1 MRRLIFLATLA
12 VILASALIG
21 CGGGGSS
28 NNLTTAQSASVYITG
43 GDAPLPSVL
52 AFNVTLTSMKLNG
65 STELLASPTTVDFA
79 RLLGLRTL
87 LGFNTVPAGTYNN
100 VTISMSDPS
109 ISFLDLTTTPPSASN
124 INGTFK
130 DSGGNNVPST
140 TITVALTQPL
150 TVSSSG
156 LAGLHLDFNLRN
168 SIAVDATGQVTGVI
182 NPVIKVKPVA
192 QSDPDAEVNDLRG
205 GLVSVNT
212 AGNSFV
218 LQRIGGHNIT
228 IDVNSS
234 TNFSGNTTLAT
245 LPNPSVI
252 EVDGHIQADGSV
264 LADSVEVVTTEKAFV
279 SGRIIAVNPT
289 SGPVQTVTL
298 LVGEELPD
306 VPGVP
311 VGTVTTLDVSL
322 VTKYNIRLLDNWF
335 TSFVFNNTTLVPGQR
350 IAIGGSIDAATN
362 AFVPSRIVL
371 RRQGVVGDLVLN
383 SVVINNNNAGSF
395 QIQNNRL
402 LGDVLGAPLAVQTS
416 NSTKFTNVNGL
427 AAIQSGG
434 NMSLATYGLI
444 LKDPVSG
451 NPTMYAHRV
460 ILLQ

>member
-1 MRRLIFLATLA
+1 MRRLILFASLAI
-12 VILASALIG
+12 ILVSALTG
-21 CGGGGSS
+21 CGGGST
-28 NNLTTAQSASVYITG
+28 NNVAQSQAASVYVTG

-52 AFNVTLTSMKLNG
+52 AFNVTLNSMKLDG
-65 STELLASPTTVDFA
+65 ATELLAAPTTVDFA

-87 LGFNTVPAGTYNN
+87 LGFNTVPAGTYKNL
-100 VTISMSDPS
+100 TITMASPS
-109 ISFLDLTTTPPSASN
+109 ISFLDLTATPPSASN
-124 INGTFK
+124 ITGTFK
-130 DSGGNNVPST
+130 DTGGNNVPST

-150 TVSSSG
+150 TVAASG

-168 SIAVDATGQVTGVI
+168 SIAVDAAGQITGVV

-192 QSDPDAEVNDLRG
+192 LSDPDAEVNDLRG

-212 AGNSFV
+212 AGNSFI
-218 LQRIGGHNIT
+218 LQRVGGHQIT

-234 TNFSGNTTLAT
+234 TNFSGNLTLAT

-279 SGRIIAVNPT
+279 SGRIVAVNPAT
-289 SGPVQTVTL
+289 GPVQTVTL

-322 VTKYNIRLLDNWF
+322 VSNYSIRLIDNWF
-335 TSFVFNNTTLVPGQR
+335 TNFLFNNTTLVPGQR
-350 IAIGGSIDAATN
+350 IAMGGTIDAATN
-362 AFVPSRIVL
+362 KFVPSRIVL

-383 SVVINNNNAGSF
+383 SVVINNNNAGSL
-395 QIQNNRL
+395 QLQNNNM
-402 LGDVLGAPLAVQTS
+402 LGYVLGAPLSVQTA
-416 NSTKFTNVNGL
+416 NSTHFTDISGL

-434 NMSLATYGLI
+434 SMKLATYGLI

>member
-1 MRRLIFLATLA
+1 MRRLIFLASIA
-12 VILASALIG
+12 VILACALTG
-21 CGGGGSS
+21 CGAGS
-28 NNLTTAQSASVYITG
+28 NNNVSQAQSASVFVTG

-52 AFNVTLTSMKLNG
+52 AFNVTLTSLKLDG
-65 STELLASPTTVDFA
+65 TTELLTSPTTVDFA

-87 LGFNTVPAGTYNN
+87 LGFNTVPAGTYKSL
-100 VTISMSDPS
+100 TISMSDPS
-109 ISFLDLTTTPPSASN
+109 ISFLDLTTTPPSAAN
-124 INGTFK
+124 MTGTFK

-140 TITVALTQPL
+140 TITVALTQPM
-150 TVSSSG
+150 TVAANG
-156 LAGLHLDFNLRN
+156 LAGLHFDFNLRN
-168 SIAVDATGQVTGVI
+168 SIAVDGTGQITGVVT
-182 NPVIKVKPVA
+182 PVIKVKPVS
-192 QSDPDAEVNDLRG
+192 QSDSDAEVNDLRG

-212 AGNSFV
+212 SGNSFI
-218 LQRIGGHNIT
+218 LQRIGGHQIT
-228 IDVNSS
+228 IDVNAN
-234 TNFSGNTTLAT
+234 TNFGGNVTLAT

-279 SGRIIAVNPT
+279 SGRIVAVNPT
-289 SGPVQTVTL
+289 AGPVQTVTL

-322 VTKYNIRLLDNWF
+322 VTNYKIRLIDNWF

-350 IAIGGSIDAATN
+350 IALGGSIDAATSK
-362 AFVPSRIVL
+362 FVPTRIVL

-395 QIQNNRL
+395 QVQNNRM
-402 LGDVLGAPLAVQTS
+402 LGYVLGAPLSVQTS
-416 NSTKFTNVNGL
+416 NSTRFSNINGL

-434 NMSLATYGLI
+434 SMSLASYGLM

>member
-1 MRRLIFLATLA
+1 MRRLILFATLA
-12 VILASALIG
+12 TILASAIIG
-21 CGGGGSS
+21 CGGS
-28 NNLTTAQSASVYITG
+28 NNPVNQAQSASVFING

-52 AFNVTLTSMKLNG
+52 AFNVTLTSMKLDG
-65 STELLASPTTVDFA
+65 TTELLTAPTTVDFA

-87 LGFNTVPAGTYNN
+87 LGFNTVPAGTYKSI
-100 VTISMSDPS
+100 TIAMSNPS

-124 INGTFK
+124 ITGTFK
-130 DSGGNNVPST
+130 DAGGNNVPST
-140 TITVALTQPL
+140 TVTVALTRPL
-150 TVSSSG
+150 TVAPSG
-156 LAGLHLDFNLRN
+156 LAGLHMDFNLRN
-168 SIAVDATGQVTGVI
+168 SIATDAGGQITGVI

-192 QSDPDAEVNDLRG
+192 SGDPDADINDLRG

-212 AGNSFV
+212 GGNSFV
-218 LQRIGGHNIT
+218 LQRIGGHQIT

-234 TNFSGNTTLAT
+234 TQFSGGLTLAT

-252 EVDGHIQADGSV
+252 EVDGDVQADGSI
-264 LADSVEVVTTEKAFV
+264 LASSVEVVTTEKAFV
-279 SGRIIAVNPT
+279 AGRIVAVNPT
-289 SGPVQTVTL
+289 TGPVQTVTL

-311 VGTVTTLDVSL
+311 VGTVTTIDVSL
-322 VTKYNIRLLDNWF
+322 VTNYSIRLIDNWF
-335 TSFVFNNTTLVPGQR
+335 TNFLFNNTTLVPGQR
-350 IAIGGSIDAATN
+350 IAIGGSIDAATSK
-362 AFVPSRIVL
+362 FVPSRIVL

-395 QIQNNRL
+395 QVQINNM
-402 LGDVLGAPLAVQTS
+402 LGYVLGGPLAVQTA
-416 NSTKFTNVNGL
+416 NSTRFNNIAGL

-434 NMSLATYGLI
+434 NMQLATFGLM

>member
-1 MRRLIFLATLA
+1 MRRLIPLAA
-12 VILASALIG
+12 IVVILASAIIG
-21 CGGGGSS
+21 CGGGS
-28 NNLTTAQSASVYITG
+28 NNNVTQAQAAGVFITG

-52 AFNVTLTSMKLNG
+52 AFNVTLTSLKLDG
-65 STELLASPTTVDFA
+65 TTELLTSPTTVDFA

-87 LGFNTVPAGTYNN
+87 LGFNTVPAGTYRSL
-100 VTISMSDPS
+100 TISMTNPS
-109 ISFLDLTTTPPSASN
+109 ISFLDLTTTPPGATN
-124 INGTFK
+124 MAGTFK
-130 DSGGNNVPST
+130 DAGGNNVPST

-150 TVSSSG
+150 TVASGG
-156 LAGLHLDFNLRN
+156 LAGLHFDFNLRN
-168 SIAVDATGQVTGVI
+168 SIAVDGTGQITGVV

-192 QSDPDAEVNDLRG
+192 QSDPDAEINDLRG

-212 AGNSFV
+212 AANSFV
-218 LQRIGGHNIT
+218 LQRAGGRQIT

-234 TNFSGNTTLAT
+234 TNFSGNLTLAT

-252 EVDGHIQADGSV
+252 EVDGHLQADGSV
-264 LADSVEVVTTEKAFV
+264 LAESVEVVATERAFV
-279 SGRIIAVNPT
+279 TGRIIAVNPA
-289 SGPVQTVTL
+289 SGPVQTLTL

-322 VTKYNIRLLDNWF
+322 VTNYRIRLLDNWF
-335 TSFVFNNTTLVPGQR
+335 TSFIFNNTTLVPGQR
-350 IAIGGSIDAATN
+350 IAIGGSIDTASN
-362 AFVPSRIVL
+362 KFVPARIVL
-371 RRQGVVGDLVLN
+371 LRQGVVGDLVLN

-395 QIQNNRL
+395 QIQNSRL
-402 LGDVLGAPLAVQTS
+402 LGYVLGAPLAVQTS
-416 NSTKFTNVNGL
+416 NSTRFANINGL
-427 AAIQSGG
+427 AGIQSGG
-434 NMSLATYGLI
+434 SMTLAAYGLM